1 MLNMYIKHSRGL
13 TLSELLLAAAILA
26 FVRCG
31 FLVLFLN
38 CSFLNESNRNLTL
51 AVSHAQYIM
60 EDIKNTYF
68 SEIKTRIDG
77 GDWDLATADIIAEGL
92 TVLANESIDT
102 SHGSDDNPLEVVVTV
117 QWQNRRQRQ
126 SQTEI
131 RTLITK

>member
-1 MLNMYIKHSRGL
+1 MYIKHSRGL

-26 FVRCG
+26 FVLCG